1 MNFLWRDE
9 TLFRD
14 ESVFDPEYIPE
25 TLIHRERQMMALAM
39 NLRPALRNSS
49 PIHTILFGPPATGK
63 TSTLR
68 TILREI
74 DDHAI
79 ITYVRCPLARTSYRV
94 FSRIFE
100 RVYGYPPPH
109 TGISIAR
116 MYELICEGLLER
128 NKPLIVALDDFNFL
142 ERDAGNE
149 ILYALLKAHEEYSI
163 RIGIILVTTER
174 IELDEKTGAVFH
186 PDEIY
191 FPLYDEDEIRD
202 ILLQRIRLGFYD
214 GVIADEAFER
224 IVELTARTSDLRFGI
239 YLLRMSGI
247 EAERRASRRIE
258 LRDVEMVYEGGA
270 RVFLAKSIS
279 ALNSDERE
287 ALKIIYSIEGDV
299 NSGDIYRILKAEVNM
314 GYTRF
319 YEIINKL
326 ERLRLIDV
334 VMGKK
339 GRGRTRYIIRRYDR
353 ELMLK
358 ALMEG

>member
-1 MNFLWRDE
+1 MTFLWRDE
-9 TLFRD
+9 TLFKD

-25 TLIHRERQMMALAM
+25 TLMHRESQMMALAM
-39 NLRPALRNSS
+39 NLRPVLKNLS

-63 TSTLR
+63 TSTLKK
-68 TILREI
+68 ILEEVEE
-74 DDHAI
+74 HAVVAYI
-79 ITYVRCPLARTSYRV
+79 RCPLERTSYRV
-94 FSRIFE
+94 YSRIFE
-100 RVYGYPPPH
+100 KVYGYSPPH
-109 TGISIAR
+109 TGISVAR
-116 MYELICEGLLER
+116 MHELICEGLLEK

-142 ERDAGNE
+142 EREARNE
-149 ILYALLKAHEEYSI
+149 ILYALLKAHEEYSV

-174 IELDEKTGAVFH
+174 VELDEKAGAVFH
-186 PDEIY
+186 PNEIY

-202 ILLQRIRLGFYD
+202 ILMQRVKLGFYE
-214 GVIADEAFER
+214 GAVADEAFER
-224 IVELTARTSDLRFGI
+224 IVELTAKTSDLRFGI

-247 EAERRASRRIE
+247 EAERRASRKIE

-299 NSGDIYRILKAEVNM
+299 NSGEVYRILKAEVNM
-314 GYTRF
+314 SYTRF

-339 GRGRTRYIIRRYDR
+339 GKGRTRYILKRYDR
-353 ELMLK
+353 ELMLR